1 MRRSCQAFTLIEISI
16 SIFIMLLLML
26 LAVPSMSGVMA
37 DRRLRRSL
45 DGLNKLVRMAQER
58 SVTERRVYVIAWEKD
73 QIDLWPAMLEKE
85 DDPKKPT
92 SSLKLARGDAY
103 VLNLPAALIEH
114 PPARWT
120 FWPTG
125 TCEPAEV
132 TFKGVDGTWTA
143 RYAALT
149 ALPEVGTY
157 VAK

>member
-1 MRRSCQAFTLIEISI
+1 MRRSCHAFTLIEISI
-16 SIFIMLLLML
+16 SIFIILLLML

-45 DGLNKLVRMAQER
+45 DGLNKLVRLAQER
-58 SVTERRVYVIAWEKD
+58 SVTERRAYVIAWEKD
-73 QIDLWPAMLEKE
+73 QLELRPAAPEK
-85 DDPKKPT
+85 DDDARKPT
-92 SSLKLARGDAY
+92 SVLKFARGDAY
-103 VLNLPAALIEH
+103 ALKLPAALIER

-132 TFKGVDGTWTA
+132 TFKGVDGTWSA

-149 ALPEVGTY
+149 GLPEVGTY